1 MAVLI
6 SLRNVLVAEAYAA
19 KCWVKLLCESKAGNT
34 AMLKKALITLVIGAF
49 LLPLEKVAAS
59 CEYSGAL
66 ENVVIRSITD
76 GDTLVLDDGRK
87 VRLLGVNTPELGFGS
102 QLSEPYALAAKS
114 YVESLWVS
122 EQRATIGIGQQ
133 GKDKYDRVLAHVFI
147 GEVDVVQHL
156 LAKGWGFSNVRPP
169 DLELA
174 GCYADIAA
182 KARQA
187 NLAVWANG
195 AFYSDSRADL
205 AAGFTVLTGTLVDVN
220 VAGRSWWLRL
230 DGDAVLLINKASQ
243 EYFSKRELTAMLG
256 KKITVQGWLA
266 PRRGQSKTGYANWI
280 LSVYHPFAVLDVVE

>member
-1 MAVLI
+1 MI
-6 SLRNVLVAEAYAA
+6 SLRNVLVAEPYAA
-19 KCWVKLLCESKAGNT
+19 KRWVKFLCGSKAVST
-34 AMLKKALITLVIGAF
+34 VMRKKALITLVIGAF

-66 ENVVIRSITD
+66 ESVVIRSITD

-87 VRLLGVNTPELGFGS
+87 VRLLGVNTPELGFGG
-102 QLSEPYALAAKS
+102 QLSEPYALAAKD
-114 YVESLWVS
+114 YVKSLWKS
-122 EQRATIGIGQQ
+122 ERRAEIGIGRQ
-133 GKDKYDRVLAHVFI
+133 GKDKYGRVLAHVFI
-147 GEVDVVQHL
+147 GEVNVVEQL

-174 GCYADIAA
+174 DCYADIAA

-195 AFYSDSRADL
+195 DFYSDSRGDL
-205 AAGFTVLTGTLVDVN
+205 VGGFTVLTGKLVDVN

-230 DGDAVLLINKASQ
+230 DGDVVLLINKASQ
-243 EYFSKRELTAMLG
+243 AYFSKRELHDMLG

-266 PRRGQSKTGYANWI
+266 PRRGQPKAEYANWI
-280 LSVYHPFAVLDVVE
+280 LSVYHPFAILDVAK